1 MRESSRQM
9 LTAVVALGLAAVLWP
24 ARCPGRCHVNHPAAP
39 RLGIRSYPAP
49 RVENQGAE
57 QAPGDAAER
66 PEQPAE
72 QPAEQPE
79 PEVPIA
85 DQLLAD
91 MPDTLEAFEE
101 WVEESTYERFVEPIL
116 ERHFEDPDLDWYE
129 RREAIMA
136 ALTEEHRRRDRYL
149 NDAAY
154 MYEEAARLAETDS
167 SMNSRVLFEGV
178 EDSIDRLEDMYI
190 EADSKMFSEGLR
202 RVHADRY
209 AEDVGIPGI
218 TERIVK
224 ARTEGEDDARNV
236 RPDWMRDNEREPD
249 LPTHPAFDPSRPSA
263 GGRSPDLDTQIK
275 TLEREIR
282 ETVERIDDANKLA
295 LDAYRSAP
303 IHKIPRGDDGL
314 QPEGYETMNR
324 IYERVH
330 ERAGEVSGQDELE
343 QTYLDKSVQLE
354 ALRQQQKED
363 TPTSSYMD
371 WFSWD

>member
-1 MRESSRQM
+1 MNESSRQL
-9 LTAVVALGLAAVLWP
+9 LTAAVALGLAAVLWP

-72 QPAEQPE
+72 QPE
-79 PEVPIA
+79 PEVTVA
-85 DQLLAD
+85 DELLAD

-101 WVEESTYERFVEPIL
+101 WVQESTYERFVEPIL
-116 ERHFEDPDLDWYE
+116 EKHFEDPEYWYE
-129 RREAIMA
+129 TREDIMA
-136 ALTEEHRRRDRYL
+136 ALTEEYRTRDSFL
-149 NDAAY
+149 NDPDLV
-154 MYEEAARLAETDS
+154 YEVVAKLAETDS
-167 SMNSRVLFEGV
+167 NMNQRKLFEQV
-178 EDSIDRLEDMYI
+178 EDSIDRLEDMYM
-190 EADSKMFSEGLR
+190 EADSKMFTEGVDR
-202 RVHADRY
+202 WRADKY